1 MGVIH
6 SAASTNPITSTTDYH
21 TIKSTAIVKP
31 TVIVSTGQPTP
42 TVTVSTGQ
50 PTPTVTV
57 STGQPT
63 SEHPDF
69 PTGPVIGMCT

>member
-1 MGVIH
+1 MGVIY
-6 SAASTNPITSTTDYH
+6 SAASTTPITSTTDYH
-21 TIKSTAIVKP
+21 TIKSTAIVK
-31 TVIVSTGQPTP
+31 P

-69 PTGPVIGMCT
+69 HIGHVIGMCTQ